1 MPEVIGYESR
11 SSCCRSWMDSEIEF
25 LQVRVALKKANEKE
39 VVRLETLLEVWN
51 KLFGRRF

>member
-1 MPEVIGYESR
+1 
-11 SSCCRSWMDSEIEF
+11 MDSEIEF